1 MPRMGRPTLP
11 TKSPKR
17 LPGTKPRRR
26 STNNSVMAGPASSG
40 SSTGSSGTSSGGS
53 ANIKVGVR
61 VRPENERERAGAFNN
76 VINVVDDKML
86 IFDPKEDSEDF
97 FYHGKKQGRR
107 DLNKRENKDK
117 KFAFD
122 AVFPPGSTNQQVFE
136 GTTKDLVETVFSGYN
151 CSVFAYGATGAG
163 KTFTMLGA
171 KVSCYF
177 SQLSYHKLHLSISG
191 LPWYNLLDDA
201 RDLQEDGDLG
211 GQEL

>member
-1 MPRMGRPTLP
+1 MMTSGGGQ
-11 TKSPKR
+11 S
-17 LPGTKPRRR
+17 
-26 STNNSVMAGPASSG
+26 SAAGQSGAGASS
-40 SSTGSSGTSSGGS
+40 GS

-61 VRPENERERAGAFNN
+61 VRPENEREKAGAFNN

-86 IFDPKEDSEDF
+86 IFDPKEDSDDF

-136 GTTKDLVETVFSGYN
+136 GTTKDLVETVFAGYN

-163 KTFTMLGA
+163 KTFTMLGS
-171 KVSCYF
+171 KV
-177 SQLSYHKLHLSISG
+177 
-191 LPWYNLLDDA
+191 
-201 RDLQEDGDLG
+201 
-211 GQEL
+211 